1 MWVEISQKR
10 FTWCISLMRN
20 GVKLVFTKPFL
31 IIKAEI
37 KLNLREKNSFQNN
50 QLEIIRKN
58 ENNLL
63 TFNEQITK
71 LNDVEELS
79 TAKMSKFVKY

>member
-1 MWVEISQKR
+1 
-10 FTWCISLMRN
+10 MRN